1 MLETIKLHF
10 DGQILA
16 KKNRHMVAKVGRHAF
31 IKPDREAQANEDDMV
46 NQFRMQLL
54 ATQRRSRAM
63 QSKERRILEAKVAG
77 ETYTVEIRITE
88 PNMIRRD
95 LDNQTSTIMDALTK
109 SGAIADDC
117 WQFVRKIIVEAG
129 GVNPNPGADITIT
142 IEDRR

>member
-1 MLETIKLHF
+1 METITLRF

-31 IKPDREAQANEDDMV
+31 IKPDAEAQANEEDMV
-46 NQFRMQLL
+46 AQFRSQLL
-54 ATQRRSRAM
+54 TTQRRSRAM
-63 QSKERRILEAKVAG
+63 TSKERRVLEAKAAG

-95 LDNQTSTIMDALTK
+95 LDNQTSTIMDALTR

-117 WQFVRKIIVEAG
+117 WQFVRKITVEAG
-129 GVNPNPGADITIT
+129 GVSNTPGADIRIT